1 MHPSGIAQSIS
12 ITHSKLD
19 SPIVFSCELLI
30 LKLRVQDEFQHF
42 YFARCYPFYAVA
54 NKTRFFFKCDKKKI
68 AHHANLHKRHK
79 KIAALIGSWW
89 ETKTVTSKY
98 VKP

>member
-30 LKLRVQDEFQHF
+30 SKLRVQDEFQHF

-54 NKTRFFFKCDKKKI
+54 NKTRFFFKCDKKKDCTPRKL
-68 AHHANLHKRHK
+68 AQEAQENSSSDR
-79 KIAALIGSWW
+79 
-89 ETKTVTSKY
+89 
-98 VKP
+98 

>member
-1 MHPSGIAQSIS
+1 MHPSGIAQQSIS

-42 YFARCYPFYAVA
+42 YFARCYPLRSRKQ
-54 NKTRFFFKCDKKKI
+54 N
-68 AHHANLHKRHK
+68 
-79 KIAALIGSWW
+79 
-89 ETKTVTSKY
+89 
-98 VKP
+98 